1 MDCVAYLAADFQLT
15 RDVQTQTFW
24 RLRPSAHCGDEQNF
38 EWASISLNTW
48 WVQENK
54 KYNSSKNRD
63 LQIWTDLFSFCYNPH
78 VWQTDRRTDRQLSP
92 VCLSRHSSCLRGIHD
107 LREAC
112 SSASTSAISTLVCV
126 HLCLHIS
133 IPYATIIP
141 AAVDFDRPTSLRVRG
156 STNSHRSGR
165 SILCCCVYGTTLT
178 PRTSE
183 FRRLP
188 KKHLCAEDHSHYV
201 LLILFIYLIYQSTA
215 WQSKNN
221 KHQINA
227 IPGLNGQCRD
237 SPLKHGQHKG

>member
-63 LQIWTDLFSFCYNPH
+63 LQIWTDLFFLLLQSTRLTDR
-78 VWQTDRRTDRQLSP
+78 QTDRQTAFS
-92 VCLSRHSSCLRGIHD
+92 CLSVATFIVFTWNSRLTRGVFVRVHICDIYISLCSPLFAYLYTICHYYTGRRRLRSSN
-107 LREAC
+107 
-112 SSASTSAISTLVCV
+112 V
-126 HLCLHIS
+126 
-133 IPYATIIP
+133 ATC
-141 AAVDFDRPTSLRVRG
+141 ARFYEFAQVWAFDT
-156 STNSHRSGR
+156 
-165 SILCCCVYGTTLT
+165 CCVYGTTLT

-188 KKHLCAEDHSHYV
+188 KTHLCAEDHSHYV

-237 SPLKHGQHKG
+237 SSLKHGQHKG

>member
-1 MDCVAYLAADFQLT
+1 MCKRRHFDVCDRPHIVAT
-15 RDVQTQTFW
+15 SRT
-24 RLRPSAHCGDEQNF
+24 
-38 EWASISLNTW
+38 
-48 WVQENK
+48 
-54 KYNSSKNRD
+54 SSEPQYHWTLGECRKTKSTIPVKIATYRSG
-63 LQIWTDLFSFCYNPH
+63 QIFFSFCYNPH

-156 STNSHRSGR
+156 FTNSHRSGR

-188 KKHLCAEDHSHYV
+188 KTHLCAEDHSHYV